1 MEKNYEEVIK
11 YGNDELFEKGNLDV
25 VAEIFSTNY
34 VVHSSGKDYK
44 GHNFIKQIIGQIRSA
59 ISDIRVVAVEFYMQS
74 GNTIGWQRTLS
85 GMHKADMMGIPPTG
99 HKVVWIEM
107 MISRFDSGKIAEE
120 WMVSELAG
128 ELLSKSPREG

>member
-1 MEKNYEEVIK
+1 MAKNYEEVIK

-25 VAEIFSTNY
+25 VGEIFSTKY

-85 GMHKADMMGIPPTG
+85 GIHKAGMMGIPPTG
-99 HKVVWIEM
+99 HKVVWREM
-107 MISRFDSGKIAEE
+107 MISRFEDGKIAEE